1 MSRMKR
7 RGFVHFVALSVTCMI
22 FDQTKNL
29 FKRWLMYGIGTIF
42 SMALLSVVASMVL
55 GLTVRV
61 SAALWGA
68 KIINS
73 IMGNSTEG
81 LTSVAMQQGG
91 IGLLLSIL
99 IVSVPPMA
107 MFFQGTL
114 GSALTYSV
122 FQGAGSKPG
131 PQGQPAGSWGQRP
144 NTPSTQQYVGQEGNH
159 SLGSFTTRVSSGT
172 QAPTQ
177 QETVKQGTSRRTS

>member
-1 MSRMKR
+1 MSRIKR
-7 RGFVHFVALSVTCMI
+7 RVFVHFVALSVTCLI
-22 FDQTKNL
+22 FDQTKDL
-29 FKRWLMYGIGTIF
+29 FKRWLMYGIGAIF

-55 GLTVRV
+55 GHTVRV

-107 MFFQGTL
+107 AMFFQGTL
-114 GSALTYSV
+114 RSALTYAV

-131 PQGQPAGSWGQRP
+131 PQGQPAGPWGERP
-144 NTPSTQQYVGQEGNH
+144 NTPSTQQYGGRWKVAMKAESLLCAVSYLALLVGCAW
-159 SLGSFTTRVSSGT
+159 L
-172 QAPTQ
+172 
-177 QETVKQGTSRRTS
+177 